1 MAGLGDTAKE
11 YIAGSAAGVA
21 QVVVGHPFDT
31 VKVILFPPFL
41 ASLFIQLLV
50 IGVHHLRVFDL
61 LCFTA
66 LAVFCMTVC
75 YASPAALL
83 FGQMLA
89 WFHSVPAR

>member
-41 ASLFIQLLV
+41 ASLFIQILV

-66 LAVFCMTVC
+66 LAVFCMLC
-75 YASPAALL
+75 FAR
-83 FGQMLA
+83 
-89 WFHSVPAR
+89 SVAVRSNA